1 MQGLNR
7 TKHPLPYP
15 MPPFNAKVLKASY
28 FFSACLKIIYA
39 SNYLLYFLKI

>member
-28 FFSACLKIIYA
+28 TFFPLVSKLFTPQIIYCI
-39 SNYLLYFLKI
+39 F